1 MIWIKRSSW
10 IKFINKS
17 QYNTIFFNREINVYI
32 FHMYVVKQKVD
43 IKVYQDN
50 KIQIEKKF
58 NLNFLNEEKL
68 VND

>member
-1 MIWIKRSSW
+1 
-10 IKFINKS
+10 
-17 QYNTIFFNREINVYI
+17 
-32 FHMYVVKQKVD
+32 MYVVKQKVD